1 MRRSHVVALTV
12 AVLGRALV
20 TTPSSAQE
28 APAAA
33 RAFQAGSQA
42 YAKGDFRVAAA
53 AFDEAYRIAPRGAA
67 AYDAGLAWEAAGEG
81 ARAADDYARALRSA
95 DLGTVERAD
104 TTGRLKALE
113 SRIGRLSVLA
123 ADDAEVS
130 VDAVDVTDRAQG
142 LHVMP
147 GTHAIRVRHGDGRV
161 DARTVHVSAGEAV
174 EVRLDRREAPAAA
187 TPPEAGEPPAPA
199 PSHEPRTRTAAATE
213 PGSGPSTLRIL
224 SYVALGG
231 AAVASG
237 IAIATYESG
246 LSAVTQFDK
255 GGDQDASLRA
265 QAENL
270 RTATW
275 ISWGFAGALA
285 ATGVVL
291 FFASPSSPTSP
302 ATAPAAIE
310 LLPFGARVTVGF

>member
-1 MRRSHVVALTV
+1 MRRSHVAALI
-12 AVLGRALV
+12 VLVFGRAV
-20 TTPSSAQE
+20 VATPSSAEE

-33 RAFQAGSQA
+33 RAFQTGSQA
-42 YAKGDFRVAAA
+42 YARGDFRVAAA
-53 AFDEAYRIAPRGAA
+53 AFDEAYRIDPRGAA

-123 ADDAEVS
+123 PDDAEVS
-130 VDAVDVTDRAQG
+130 VDAVDVTEHAHKMH
-142 LHVMP
+142 LMP
-147 GTHAIRVRHGDGRV
+147 GTHAIRVRHGDGHV
-161 DARTVHVSAGEAV
+161 EARTVHVSAGETV
-174 EVRLDRREAPAAA
+174 ELRLDRPDAPAA
-187 TPPEAGEPPAPA
+187 PDVEPPPTPA
-199 PSHEPRTRTAAATE
+199 LSHEPRARPVAATD

-237 IAIATYESG
+237 IAVATYESG
-246 LSAVTQFDK
+246 LSAVTQFDT
-255 GGDQDASLRA
+255 GGDQDSSLRT

-275 ISWGFAGALA
+275 VSWGIAGALA

-291 FFASPSSPTSP
+291 FLTSPSSSNS
-302 ATAPAAIE
+302 AAAPSTAIE
-310 LLPFGARVTVGF
+310 LLPAGVRLSVGF